1 MVVEEDGEVGDD
13 VEVEEKDDDDFDES
27 DVNLD
32 VEDCEDDCDLS
43 S

>member
-1 MVVEEDGEVGDD
+1 VVVEEDGEVGDD
-13 VEVEEKDDDDFDES
+13 VEVEEKDDDDFDEL